1 MKKRMILITITLFV
15 VVIGVSV
22 YIAHRPPSLLS
33 VEEHIHAPQPHEH
46 VAPDG
51 NPIRHT
57 HTYDFIEP
65 DTNTDKVKQAEQ
77 EFESKHPI
85 QRAWELLDLDAIKEK
100 YQPYTVAEMKE
111 MWHNDYLEYGRLG
124 TDDDEAEAEE
134 YYPLN
139 QWLED
144 LMALGHPFME
154 TQYYRLALGRRLG
167 MTGPTRETWNS
178 GIPKYDSD
186 TGDLVPWGG
195 FSKENYLAEFELPSD
210 TTWDEFVETLNKFS
224 VVRLMNVLRAEE
236 IDPDVDGGVTDLD
249 GTFLP
254 FSPNLINVHIDPDT
268 GRTKLIGP
276 SLTAAEEHALLNYGI
291 APEGKS
297 VVYIDANNTPMS
309 VGKVPPRFYER
320 NMKEL
325 AKAQSLLQQQIEEHE
340 LLLDMD
346 ALLDSHES
354 QKQGG
359 AVPPDHV
366 HEQDQSHTHDLPRDS
381 ETVPLSQRPPPG
393 AKRLPP
399 GLEIPSELRTPDAV
413 QRWWMQLEVLH
424 GGELPKDLQE
434 LREVMT
440 ELEKIR
446 KEGEARLKPPPR
458 PERPTQPERSSPPPP
473 NEDD

>member
-46 VAPDG
+46 VATDG

-57 HTYDFIEP
+57 HTYDFTEP

-85 QRAWELLDLDAIKEK
+85 QRAWELLDLDAIKKK
-100 YQPYTVAEMKE
+100 YQPYTVAEMNE
-111 MWHNDYLEYGRLG
+111 MWYNDRIRYGSSEE
-124 TDDDEAEAEE
+124 EATAEE
-134 YYPLN
+134 YYPLDK
-139 QWLED
+139 WLED

-154 TQYYRLALGRRLG
+154 EMYYDMALGRHLG
-167 MTGPTRETWNS
+167 MTLNARESWNS

-210 TTWDEFVETLNKFS
+210 TTWDEFVEIQNKFS

-236 IDPDVDGGVTDLD
+236 IDPDVDGGVTSLD
-249 GTFLP
+249 GSFLP
-254 FSPNLINVHIDPDT
+254 FSPNLVNVHIDPKT
-268 GRTKLIGP
+268 GRTKFIGP
-276 SLTAAEEHALLNYGI
+276 SLTAAEEDALVNFGV
-291 APEGKS
+291 APEGMS
-297 VVYIDANNTPMS
+297 VVYIDANDKPIP

-340 LLLDMD
+340 LLLELDS
-346 ALLDSHES
+346 LLDSSEL
-354 QKQGG
+354 QKQIG
-359 AVPPDHV
+359 AVPPVRVD
-366 HEQDQSHTHDLPRDS
+366 EQGQAHTHDLREDS
-381 ETVPLSQRPPPG
+381 ESVPLRQRPSP
-393 AKRLPP
+393 AVKRVPP
-399 GLEIPSELRTPDAV
+399 GLEFPSEFRTPDAV
-413 QRWWMQLEVLH
+413 QRWWTQLEALH
-424 GGELPKDLQE
+424 GGELPKDLQA
-434 LREVMT
+434 LWEVMT
-440 ELEKIR
+440 ELEKM
-446 KEGEARLKPPPR
+446 KQEGEAKLKPPPR
-458 PERPTQPERSSPPPP
+458 PERPTPPERSSPPPP